1 MQATK
6 RALLL
11 YALGVPVALAF
22 VLWREDLWPL
32 GAAFLGAALL
42 LTAADAWLC
51 PSSNALH
58 VVTKPPPTIYVGT
71 EGVLEVKLLPAGLRT
86 ALRGEAVCD
95 FGTNLAPAPPRRL
108 DVRPGQAEDF
118 TVPLRPLRRGLARI
132 DRLWLRW
139 PGPLGLVMRI
149 ATRPLQVDVPV
160 VPNIGAV
167 KDAALRFSARD
178 ALFGIKVQYQQ
189 GTGSEFDAL
198 RDYMP
203 GFDHRSIDWKHSARH
218 RKLVCKEYRTERN
231 HQIVLAIDTGQLM
244 SEPIDGIPKI
254 DHAINAAL
262 MLSYFSLRSGDQVG
276 LVGFDA
282 RVRKYL
288 PPQAGAH
295 TFPRLQRAFADLDYH
310 SEETNFT
317 LALADVMAR
326 LARRS
331 LIVLMTD
338 FVDTVTAE
346 LMIENLQ
353 RLAARHLVLF
363 VSLRDPSM
371 ATAIRAQPRNLGDVA
386 RTVVADD
393 LLNERRRVIERLRR
407 LGVHCLDVP
416 SKSVGIGMLNR
427 YLAIKERDQL

>member
-6 RALLL
+6 RALLF
-11 YALGVPVALAF
+11 YALGVPVALAL
-22 VLWREDLWPL
+22 VLWRAELWPL
-32 GAAFLGAALL
+32 GAAYLCVAVL
-42 LTAADAWLC
+42 LTAVDAWLC
-51 PSSNALH
+51 APSQALH
-58 VVTKPPPTIYVGT
+58 VVTRPPATIYVGS
-71 EGVLEVKLLPAGLRT
+71 EDKLAVKLMPAGLR
-86 ALRGEAVCD
+86 APLSAEAVCD
-95 FGTNLAPAPPRRL
+95 LGPNLVPAPPQHVG
-108 DVRPGQAEDF
+108 VRPGEASAFDV
-118 TVPLRPLRRGLARI
+118 TLTPRRRGLARI
-132 DRLWLRW
+132 ERLWLRW
-139 PGPLGLVMRI
+139 SGPLGLVVRVVQRSL
-149 ATRPLQVDVPV
+149 ATDIPV

-167 KDAALRFSARD
+167 KAAALKFSARD
-178 ALFGIKVQYQQ
+178 ALFGVKVQYQQ

-218 RKLVCKEYRTERN
+218 RRLVCKEYRTERN

-244 SEPIDGIPKI
+244 SEPVDGIPKI

-276 LVGFDA
+276 LVGFDS
-282 RVRKYL
+282 RVRQYL
-288 PPQAGAH
+288 PPQGGAH
-295 TFPRLQRAFADLDYH
+295 SFPRLQRAFADLDYH
-310 SEETNFT
+310 AEETNFT
-317 LALADVMAR
+317 LALADVMTR

-371 ATAIRAQPRNLGDVA
+371 AAAIGARPRALSDVA

-416 SKSVGIGMLNR
+416 SQSVGIGVLNR